1 MTLHSA
7 KGLEFPVVY
16 MVGLEEGIL
25 PHHRVLKANDDDQID
40 EERRLAYVGVT
51 RAQERLTLSLCL
63 GRTKWGKVRET
74 LPSRFLFEMMGQ
86 AERAADVAKKAR
98 KIEFGQPTAKKA
110 ATKKK
115 AAAKKPAANTKP
127 GERS

>member
-1 MTLHSA
+1 M
-7 KGLEFPVVY
+7 
-16 MVGLEEGIL
+16 EEGIL

-51 RAQERLTLSLCL
+51 RAQERLSLSLCL

-86 AERAADVAKKAR
+86 AERAAEVAKKAR
-98 KIEFGQPTAKKA
+98 RLEFGQPLTAKKA

-115 AAAKKPAANTKP
+115 TSTSKPAPPKRPAANSPVRKAKP
-127 GERS
+127 